1 MLELNKSKKAG
12 NRLGAPKVIA
22 VTSGKGGVGKTLT
35 TVHLATAAR
44 RLGKRV
50 LVLDGDMG
58 MANVD
63 VVLGLHARYNINDVL
78 ENNIA
83 LRDIILEGPLGI
95 RIIPSGS
102 GIAQLAN
109 LSYVQRI
116 KLVEHIEAL
125 NEEFDLLLIDTGAG
139 ISETVMHL
147 NSVADQVVVVTTPEP
162 HAMTD
167 AYAVIKVLHQKHEN
181 SRVNLLVNLTHSDD
195 EGLKVST
202 RLAEVSRRFLGME
215 IGYLGCIPVD
225 PQVQRSI
232 ARRQAASES
241 ATHTISGQAW
251 NRATRE
257 LLEYSQHSGARQEVD
272 IWRELI
278 WTQQSQVAARI

>member
-1 MLELNKSKKAG
+1 MSNNTKTQKRTS
-12 NRLGAPKVIA
+12 APRVIA
-22 VTSGKGGVGKTLT
+22 VSSGKGGVGKTLT
-35 TVHLATAAR
+35 TVHLATAAS

-78 ENNIA
+78 ENNIP

-102 GIAQLAN
+102 GIAKLAN
-109 LSYVQRI
+109 LGYVQRA

-139 ISETVMHL
+139 ISETVQHL
-147 NSVADQVVVVTTPEP
+147 NHVADQVVVVTTPEP

-167 AYAVIKVLHQKHEN
+167 AYALIKVLQQNNEELN
-181 SRVNLLVNLTHSDD
+181 VSLLVNMVHSDE
-195 EGLKVST
+195 EGLKVSA
-202 RLAEVSRRFLGME
+202 RLAEVGQRFLGME

-225 PQVQRSI
+225 PQVQKSV
-232 ARRQAASES
+232 ARRQVATES

-251 NRATRE
+251 NKVTRG
-257 LLEYSQHSGARQEVD
+257 LLDCSHHLGKRQEMD

-278 WTQQSQVAARI
+278 WSQQSQIGARV